1 MEPRKFIE
9 TKHKVALE
17 KLVIANRII
26 LVADAKKI
34 LDRKWIVCTINALVK
49 DGKIKSKLVDVRTD
63 DNSIRTMKLLY
74 RTNVKPSE
82 MKIFEE
88 QLLER
93 VFSNEE
99 IIQKPKKESKPKSKT
114 KPIIKLESHSDLPEY
129 IVINGQGGILIKVHK
144 GNSVVN
150 KNYIADLHE
159 KLSFS
164 IDSLISDNIH
174 KLVKDID
181 YFVDNEELLFVKSGN
196 LMLTESFNDKLSQ
209 RVRRKMIAKY
219 FKYQNI
225 KNDTTHKTDTKN
237 RTDTLSYTND
247 FHGLIKLWE
256 DKFKMQ
262 DEKIS
267 MMERK
272 LCGLES
278 PVLN

>member
-1 MEPRKFIE
+1 LEPRKFIE

-34 LDRKWIVCTINALVK
+34 LDRKWIVCTIDALVK
-49 DGKIKSKLVDVRTD
+49 DGKIKSKLVNVRAS

-93 VFSNEE
+93 VFDNEE
-99 IIQKPKKESKPKSKT
+99 IIQKPKKESKPKVKT
-114 KPIIKLESHSDLPEY
+114 KPIFKSESRSDLPEY
-129 IVINGQGGILIKVHK
+129 IVINGQGGILIKIHK

-150 KNYIADLHE
+150 KNDIADLHE

-164 IDSLISDNIH
+164 IDGLISDNIH
-174 KLVKDID
+174 KFVKDVD
-181 YFVDNEELLFVKSGN
+181 YFIDNEELLFAKSGY
-196 LMLTESFNDKLSQ
+196 LMLTESFNDKLSKKVKSQ
-209 RVRRKMIAKY
+209 MIVKY
-219 FKYQNI
+219 FKHENI
-225 KNDTTHKTDTKN
+225 NNHTIYKEDTKN
-237 RTDTLSYTND
+237 GTDTLSYTND

-272 LCGLES
+272 LCDLES